1 MINTKKQ
8 FDKQKKSVVELQEQA
23 QEQANEYLAG
33 WKRCKADFENYKKQ
47 QEELTQNFRVYAN
60 EALLQD
66 IIPVIDNFELALN
79 HIPET
84 SENKSWQQGVLHIKK
99 QLDEVLVNNNV
110 RKIEVKTGDQF
121 DPYFHECV
129 KDNNNDIPESSESG
143 KSDNTLV
150 VEKIIRNGYKLGEK
164 LLRPAQVT
172 LKSFTG
178 N

>member
-1 MINTKKQ
+1 MSEKKKNP
-8 FDKQKKSVVELQEQA
+8 DQKKLIETIQNQA
-23 QEQANEYLAG
+23 DEYLAG

-47 QEELTQNFRVYAN
+47 QEESTQNFRVYAN
-60 EALLQD
+60 ESLLRE

-79 HIPET
+79 HIPEK
-84 SENKSWQQGVLHIKK
+84 SENESWQQGILHIKK
-99 QLDEVLVNNNV
+99 QLEEILTSNNV
-110 RKIEVKTGDQF
+110 HKIEVKTGDHF

-129 KDNNNDIPESSESG
+129 KDNNTDIHKSNESEET
-143 KSDNTLV
+143 DNSLI

-172 LKSFTG
+172 LKPSTE